1 MSRDV
6 ISDRSMAHREI
17 PPSPALKANIREA
30 TWGQMEAAGLSLA
43 IRGTIPTFPGQNK
56 AAERLR
62 GLAMYQRARTIMV
75 PPDQAQ
81 LQVRVN
87 AIMDGKRLIMATPGL
102 RDGFYLLHK
111 GEIKARD
118 WQQAAR
124 SSGVRRFGTRL
135 DTTGKEIGTIDLLAT
150 GAVAVDLQGGRI
162 GKGSGYFDLEYMILR
177 EIGSVNEQTSVV
189 ALVDDLQV
197 REQVPM
203 EEKDVAVDFICTPTR
218 VITIERRLA
227 RPWQI
232 PWDLLPEKAVK
243 GMRPLKELRKGNE
256 GKD

>member
-1 MSRDV
+1 
-6 ISDRSMAHREI
+6 
-17 PPSPALKANIREA
+17 
-30 TWGQMEAAGLSLA
+30 
-43 IRGTIPTFPGQNK
+43 
-56 AAERLR
+56 
-62 GLAMYQRARTIMV
+62 MV

-124 SSGVRRFGTRL
+124 SSGVRRFGKRL
-135 DTTGKEIGTIDLLAT
+135 NTARQEIGTIDLMAT

-177 EIGSVNEQTSVV
+177 EIGSVDEQTPVV

-197 REQVPM
+197 RDRVPM
-203 EEKDVAVDFICTPTR
+203 EEKDVAMDFICTPTR

-227 RPWQI
+227 RPSQI
-232 PWDLLPEKAVK
+232 PWDLLPEKALK

-256 GKD
+256 GPD